1 MEAVWADISSA
12 LTLGRVGFALGAFLF
27 TFLFSLG
34 ATVFI
39 VLRLPVDYF
48 TAARRPLPL
57 EGRPMGL
64 RVAALVGRNLLG
76 VLLILLGL
84 VMSLPGVPGQG
95 LLMVLL
101 GLMLTDIPGKRRL
114 EQALVRRRLIQR
126 AINGVRERFSK
137 PALEIPEPASAA

>member
-1 MEAVWADISSA
+1 MDSVWADLSSA
-12 LTLGRVGFALGAFLF
+12 MTLGRVGFALGAFAF
-27 TFLFSLG
+27 TFLFSIG

-48 TAARRPLPL
+48 TAEKRPLPL
-57 EGRPMGL
+57 EGRPLGL
-64 RVAALVGRNLLG
+64 RVAALVGRNLIG
-76 VLLILLGL
+76 GLLLLLGL

-114 EQALVRRRLIQR
+114 EQSLMRRKLIQR
-126 AINGVRERFSK
+126 AINGVRQRFSK
-137 PALEIPEPASAA
+137 PAIQIPEAAPG

>member
-1 MEAVWADISSA
+1 
-12 LTLGRVGFALGAFLF
+12 
-27 TFLFSLG
+27 
-34 ATVFI
+34 
-39 VLRLPVDYF
+39 
-48 TAARRPLPL
+48 
-57 EGRPMGL
+57 MGL

-114 EQALVRRRLIQR
+114 EQALVRRRLVQR

>member
-1 MEAVWADISSA
+1 METAMAEMMGA
-12 LTLGRVGFALGAFLF
+12 LTLGRVGIALGAFAF
-27 TFLFSLG
+27 TFVFSIA

-48 TAARRPLPL
+48 TAPRRPLPL
-57 EGRPMGL
+57 EGRPVAL
-64 RVAALVGRNLLG
+64 RVAALVARNMVG

-84 VMSLPGVPGQG
+84 LMSVPGVPGQG

-114 EQALVRRRLIQR
+114 EQALVRRKLIQR
-126 AINGVRERFSK
+126 AINGVRERFAK
-137 PALEIPEPASAA
+137 PAIEIPEATVA